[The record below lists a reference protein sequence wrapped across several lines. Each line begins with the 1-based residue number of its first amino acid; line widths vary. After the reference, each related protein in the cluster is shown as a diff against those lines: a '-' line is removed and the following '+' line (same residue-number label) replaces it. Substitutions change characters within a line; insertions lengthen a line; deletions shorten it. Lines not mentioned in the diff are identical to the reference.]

1 MYRSSNNGFGVGGL
15 VIAVIVII
23 FSFARGCSQQGM
35 TRSWGGE
42 MDLYM
47 EPNQKLQLVT
57 WKDDN
62 LWILAKDMTEDDIA
76 EDYSYYEKDPM
87 GMFEGAI
94 HIHEV
99 KLTEEELAEREYQ
112 TKLSNDYYMSSNF
125 DENGDTVFIQYNEST
140 NTYTELVPYCYD
152 EDGNLVAK

>member
-1 MYRSSNNGFGVGGL
+1 MNRSSSGFGIGTF
-15 VIAVIVII
+15 IVAII
-23 FSFARGCSQQGM
+23 MICFCFLRSCSEQGI

-42 MDLYM
+42 MDLYI

-62 LWILAKDMTEDDIA
+62 LWILTKDMTEDDIA
-76 EDYSYYEKDPM
+76 ENYSYYEKDPM
-87 GMFEGAI
+87 GMFEGTI
-94 HIHEV
+94 HIHEE